1 MDAETRDFFVRA
13 MTFVSAFALLC
24 TFAIFALQYS
34 TTLSGDPVQII
45 DYSDPLTLSLI
56 LLPHLCLVCLLLLEG
71 RLLPILMTLQAVS
84 TFMIMLGM
92 TMVVL
97 QQGDWPWHLY

>member
-1 MDAETRDFFVRA
+1 MDLETREFFTKA

-24 TFAIFALQYS
+24 TFAVFALQY
-34 TTLSGDPVQII
+34 TTSLAGNPMIII
-45 DYSDPLTLSLI
+45 DYSDPLTLTLI

-71 RLLPILMTLQAVS
+71 RLLPLLMTLQAVS

-92 TMVVL
+92 TMVIL
-97 QQGDWPWHLY
+97 QEGEWPWSLH

>member
-1 MDAETRDFFVRA
+1 MDVETREFFTKA

-24 TFAIFALQYS
+24 TFAVFALQYYTS
-34 TTLSGDPVQII
+34 LAGNPLLII
-45 DYSDPLTLSLI
+45 DYSDPLTLTLI

-71 RLLPILMTLQAVS
+71 RLLPVLMTLQAVS

-92 TMVVL
+92 TMVIL
-97 QQGDWPWHLY
+97 QQGEWPWRLH